1 MDVIEKIAN
10 STDPQIQITFDAPSN
25 HDSNMVPILDVQ
37 AAINDDNK
45 IVFMFYKKPIQ
56 NRLTVMKKSAMP
68 MNKKIRLQTQECF
81 RRIHNTSDDIP
92 EDKKKDILEQFMKD
106 LRLSGYNEQERLNIL
121 KGGFK
126 TYENIKLKEKKGL
139 RPFYRS
145 NQFMKEERKQLKK
158 KKK

>member
-1 MDVIEKIAN
+1 MEVIEKIAN
-10 STDPQIQITFDAPSN
+10 SIDPQIQITFDAPSN

-56 NRLTVMKKSAMP
+56 NRLAVMKKSAMP
-68 MNKKIRLQTQECF
+68 MNKKIQVLTQKCLRRL
-81 RRIHNTSDDIP
+81 HNTYDDIP
-92 EDKKKDILEQFMKD
+92 EDKKKETLEQFMKD
-106 LRLSGYNEQERLNIL
+106 LRLSGYNELERLNIL
-121 KGGFK
+121 QGGFK
-126 TYENIKLKEKKGL
+126 TYENLKLKEKKGL

>member
-68 MNKKIRLQTQECF
+68 MNKKIRLLTQEWF

-106 LRLSGYNEQERLNIL
+106 LRLSGYNERERLNIL